1 MSKDRSSLWMQTF
14 QSFISF
20 YFSEGHISILYT
32 INYTVY
38 KAIHER
44 PNIYNRIRLIDNLYS
59 VNNCMLWNKPI
70 NFSILQFKPTF
81 NRFSISF
88 CTISL
93 SKPHDFIISIPLLM
107 SKPSQTLTCRGKQAH
122 KQLIIWRGTQ
132 LCLHLMSS
140 HVSFDYIVKF

>member
-20 YFSEGHISILYT
+20 YFSEGHISILYS
-32 INYTVY
+32 INYTKPY
-38 KAIHER
+38 MNA
-44 PNIYNRIRLIDNLYS
+44 PIYTKRIRLIDNLYS

-70 NFSILQFKPTF
+70 NFSIFQSKSTF

-88 CTISL
+88 RTISL
-93 SKPHDFIISIPLLM
+93 SKPHDFIISMPLLM
-107 SKPSQTLTCRGKQAH
+107 TKLLQTLTCRGKQAH